1 MFLEPRLNKKMDSGV
16 YCSSSKENRSLKLQ
30 GSRPPPEL
38 AEQNSMNN
46 PPVFL
51 IVEEGSKWAL
61 CKTGPSF
68 SLGRASLTST
78 ACMCHNPLQLPPLA
92 GDTTTGARAEP
103 KSLKKFGGNCPRSPA
118 EFAER
123 CLWNSPQSLWS
134 LAWTQSTEGPSLVA
148 NCGHCSHLILM
159 CITAI
164 SCSHCAVVECALFT
178 KWGIGMHG
186 SPCIFIN
193 NEWNDSIHHGCG

>member
-1 MFLEPRLNKKMDSGV
+1 
-16 YCSSSKENRSLKLQ
+16 
-30 GSRPPPEL
+30 
-38 AEQNSMNN
+38 MNN

-68 SLGRASLTST
+68 SLGRALLTST

-148 NCGHCSHLILM
+148 NCGHCSYLILM

-164 SCSHCAVVECALFT
+164 SCSHCAVVECCCRYQMGHWDAWLPLYLYKQWM
-178 KWGIGMHG
+178 KWQHP
-186 SPCIFIN
+186 SRL
-193 NEWNDSIHHGCG
+193 WLVLHHT